1 MVRTWRFITLMF
13 TALDM
18 AMAFC
23 HLLQLQ
29 PRMRYDG
36 ALWRRTQSMYQFFG
50 PPVGA
55 TLEGGA
61 LLSTA
66 ILSFLVRRRS
76 LAAPWTWAGAIFFA
90 TAQALWWLWVA
101 PVNAKM
107 VNWRPEL
114 LPQGWQRLRMQ
125 WEYTHAGR
133 AILMIIGFGALL
145 CSILVET
152 PNTKTVVREQKTK
165 GQETIQEKT

>member
-1 MVRTWRFITLMF
+1 MVRIWRFLTLMF

-23 HLLQLQ
+23 HLLQLP

-61 LLSTA
+61 LLSTI
-66 ILSFLVRRRS
+66 ILSFLVRRRP
-76 LAAPWTWAGAIFFA
+76 LASRWTLAGTLFFA
-90 TAQALWWLWVA
+90 ASQALWWIWVA

-107 VNWRPEL
+107 VNWRPES

-133 AILMIIGFGALL
+133 AVLMIIGFGALL
-145 CSILVET
+145 YSTLAET
-152 PNTKTVVREQKTK
+152 PTTDAVTPQPNTVERPHATNP
-165 GQETIQEKT
+165 